1 MMNVPDSGTATGNI
15 KLTGVLEND
24 VQLYRKQLEPAAD
37 VQYNP
42 FTLENGRHGYL
53 IMIEGMTDELRFQSD
68 ILEPLNRM
76 EMDQLKRANE
86 RDSSEKGGS
95 TEDVFKS
102 LSQSKQ
108 LRLMNSVEESLTGL
122 CKGETV
128 VLLDGCPQP
137 MMAAL
142 HKWEKRSIE
151 EPAAEPT
158 IRGARDG
165 FTESIQTNMTL
176 IRRRLATADL
186 KVEALQIGRVS
197 KTDITLVYLESII
210 MPGLKEEARQ
220 RISRID
226 IDSILESGCLEELIC
241 DNAFSMFPQLINTER
256 PDRVVTAL
264 LEGRLAIVVD
274 NTPFVLIAP
283 STFTDTLHATEDDYQ
298 NYFFAS
304 FARLLRFFLTLCAL
318 LLPSVYISLITF
330 HQEMMPSDLL
340 LGIAA
345 SREAVPFPALVE
357 ALLMEITFEGL
368 REAGIRLPKPVGQ
381 AVSIVGALVIGQA
394 AVQAGIVSATLVIIV
409 AFTGIA
415 SFIFPIYSQGMA
427 FRLLRFPMMLLAAV
441 LGLYGI
447 FLGLLILLIH
457 LMKLRSFGV
466 PYFSPIMPFHTE
478 GIGISVLRLPKWAM
492 KDRPAETAKRN
503 RKRIKDHMRPHP
515 PTTPEG

>member
-1 MMNVPDSGTATGNI
+1 MGDPDSGTITGTT
-15 KLTGVLEND
+15 KLTGVLEDD
-24 VQLYRKQLEPAAD
+24 VQLYRKRLEPGAD

-42 FTLENGRHGYL
+42 FTLRTGRQGYL
-53 IMIEGMTDELRFQSD
+53 ILIQGMTDELRFQSD

-76 EMDQLKRANE
+76 DPEQLKGWDEQNSNE
-86 RDSSEKGGS
+86 KDGGS
-95 TEDVFKS
+95 EDVFES

-128 VLLDGCPQP
+128 VLLDGCAQP
-137 MMAAL
+137 LMAAL
-142 HKWEKRSIE
+142 HKWEQRSIE

-165 FTESIQTNMTL
+165 FTESMQTNMTL
-176 IRRRLATADL
+176 IRRRLATPDL
-186 KVEALQIGRVS
+186 KVEAISTGRVT
-197 KTDITLVYLESII
+197 KTDIMLVYLESII
-210 MPGLKEEARQ
+210 MPGLREEARQ

-226 IDSILESGCLEELIC
+226 IDAIVESGCLEELIC
-241 DNAFSMFPQLINTER
+241 DNAFSVFPQLINTER

-283 STFTDTLHATEDDYQ
+283 STFADSLHAAEDDYQ
-298 NYFFAS
+298 NYLFAS
-304 FARLLRFFLTLCAL
+304 FARLLRFFLSLCAL
-318 LLPSVYISLITF
+318 LLPSLYISLITF

-345 SREAVPFPALVE
+345 SREAVPFPTLVE

-409 AFTGIA
+409 SFTGIA
-415 SFIFPIYSQGMA
+415 SFIFPIYSQGLA

-447 FLGLLILLIH
+447 FLGLLLLLIH

-466 PYFSPIMPFHTE
+466 PYFAPIMPFHPE
-478 GIGISVLRLPKWAM
+478 GTLISLLRLPKWAV
-492 KDRPAETAKRN
+492 KSRPVETAKRN

-515 PTTPEG
+515 PATPKG

>member
-1 MMNVPDSGTATGNI
+1 MNVPDSGKITGNT
-15 KLTGVLEND
+15 KLTGVLEDD
-24 VQLYRKQLEPAAD
+24 VQLYRKQLEPGAD

-42 FTLENGRHGYL
+42 FTLQSGRQGYL
-53 IMIEGMTDELRFQSD
+53 ILIEGMTDELRLQSD

-76 EMDQLKRANE
+76 DPDQLKGWNE
-86 RDSSEKGGS
+86 QNSNGKSGSSE
-95 TEDVFKS
+95 DLFKS

-128 VLLDGCPQP
+128 VLLDGCARPL
-137 MMAAL
+137 MVAL
-142 HKWEKRSIE
+142 HKWEQRSIE

-165 FTESIQTNMTL
+165 FTESMQTNMTL
-176 IRRRLATADL
+176 IRRRLATPDL
-186 KVEALQIGRVS
+186 KVEALQTGRVS
-197 KTDITLVYLESII
+197 KTDIKLVYLESII

-226 IDSILESGCLEELIC
+226 IDAIVESGCLEELIC
-241 DNAFSMFPQLINTER
+241 DNAFSVFPQLINTER

-264 LEGRLAIVVD
+264 LEGRLAIVVN

-283 STFTDTLHATEDDYQ
+283 STFSDSLHAAEDDYQ
-298 NYFFAS
+298 NYLFAS
-304 FARLLRFFLTLCAL
+304 FARLLRFFLSLCAL

-357 ALLMEITFEGL
+357 ALLMEVTFEGL

-409 AFTGIA
+409 SFTGIA
-415 SFIFPIYSQGMA
+415 SFIFPIYSQGLA
-427 FRLLRFPMMLLAAV
+427 FRLLRFPMMFLAAV

-447 FLGLLILLIH
+447 FLGLLMLLIH

-466 PYFSPIMPFHTE
+466 PYFAPIMPFHPE
-478 GIGISVLRLPKWAM
+478 GTLISVLRLPKWAA
-492 KDRPAETAKRN
+492 KNRPIETAKSN

-515 PTTPEG
+515 PATPKG